1 MLTKDNFK
9 QTIFEYAQEKY
20 GNKFEEFYNNFYD
33 EFPDK
38 DCDFGDDELYFKNFY
53 DWMIIEKPLPETNK
67 TIVEE
72 FIEDNPNIPEELKIC
87 MKKMKNMV
95 RGEFIVISVT
105 DTNVILEKQDTNEQF
120 NVKFYENMD
129 KDLFDEGNK
138 IIGRIHEFDEFY
150 RFCGAFNVIKKPK
163 IPDFFFQDTRKMLD
177 WFEKKQIKNIQSK
190 ILTNDKLITVM
201 LKNYPSGWID
211 SMCREFGVEARRKEE
226 KIKLISKKLQEDT
239 NKVIKD
245 LSEDSK
251 CILKLIL
258 NGGGFIKYS
267 KLRKFDDEMDFF
279 WFEHG
284 IPKSS
289 IGALI
294 GRGLIFIGKIP
305 YLNGKLYKSALIP
318 LEIREKLKRLLFN
331 GKQKQIE

>member
-9 QTIFEYAQEKY
+9 QAIFEYSQEKY
-20 GNKFEEFYNNFYD
+20 GDRFEEFYNEFYD

-38 DCDFGDDELYFKNFY
+38 DSDFGDDELYFKNFY
-53 DWMIIEKPLPETNK
+53 DWLIIEKPLPETNK

-72 FIEDNPNIPEELKIC
+72 FIEDNPNMPEDLKNS
-87 MKKMKNMV
+87 MKKMKNMI

-105 DTNVILEKQDTNEQF
+105 DFKVILKKQDTGEQF
-120 NVKFYENMD
+120 NVRLYETID
-129 KDLFDEGNK
+129 KSLFDENNR

-163 IPDFFFQDTRKMLD
+163 LQDFFFPDTREMMD
-177 WFEKKQIKNIQSK
+177 WFEKKQIKEIQSK
-190 ILTNDKLITVM
+190 ILANDKKITTM

-211 SMCREFGVEARRKEE
+211 AICREFDIEARKKEE
-226 KIKLISKKLQEDT
+226 KIKLIAEKL
-239 NKVIKD
+239 NNNLSGIINN

-251 CILKLIL
+251 YALKLIL
-258 NGGGFIKYS
+258 KEKGFIRYS
-267 KLRKFDDEMDFF
+267 KLKEFSDELHFF
-279 WFEHG
+279 WMEHD
-284 IPKSS
+284 IPKSA

-294 GRGLIFIGKIP
+294 GRGLIFIGRMP

-318 LEIREKLKRLLFN
+318 LEIRENLKEFLFED
-331 GKQKQIE
+331 KQKQIE